1 MTMYMKKTI
10 RKYILE
16 HLLFT
21 EDESTLQ
28 DDESFLNNGIIDST
42 GVMEIILFIEENFG
56 FRVNDD
62 EIMPANLDSVNNL
75 TDFIQRK
82 QVIAA

>member
-1 MTMYMKKTI
+1 MYMKKTI

-75 TDFIQRK
+75 ADFIQRK

>member
-75 TDFIQRK
+75 ADFIQRK

>member
-28 DDESFLNNGIIDST
+28 DDESFLNNGIVDST

>member
-1 MTMYMKKTI
+1 MYMKKTI

-28 DDESFLNNGIIDST
+28 DDESFLNNGIVDST

>member
-1 MTMYMKKTI
+1 MYMKKTI

>member
-1 MTMYMKKTI
+1 MYMKKTI

-28 DDESFLNNGIIDST
+28 DDESFLNNGIVDST

-75 TDFIQRK
+75 ADFIQRK

>member
-1 MTMYMKKTI
+1 MKKTI

-16 HLLFT
+16 NLLFT
-21 EDESTLQ
+21 EDDSALQ
-28 DDESFLNNGIIDST
+28 DDESFLDGGIIDST

-62 EIMPANLDSVNNL
+62 EMLPANLDSVNNL
-75 TDFIQRK
+75 ATFIKRK
-82 QVIAA
+82 KPLAA